1 MAEKSFVNDETAMF
15 GAGEELLLLL
25 LLLDAPL
32 LLDVDELDD
41 DEPHAAMPTVAAST
55 SAALTGLLF
64 SKCTMTSSS
73 FSPWDQRRRGA
84 AQRLVSRSAAVTL
97 IESDTTP

>member
-1 MAEKSFVNDETAMF
+1 MAEKSLVNDETAML
-15 GAGEELLLLL
+15 GVDAELLLLLL

-41 DEPHAAMPTVAAST
+41 ELPHAAMPTVAAST

-64 SKCTMTSSS
+64 SKCTMNLLLFLSLGPTTL
-73 FSPWDQRRRGA
+73 RGHA
-84 AQRLVSRSAAVTL
+84 
-97 IESDTTP
+97 TPCQPLSGCHIDRI

>member
-1 MAEKSFVNDETAMF
+1 MAEKSLVNDETATV
-15 GAGEELLLLL
+15 GAGDELLLLL

-32 LLDVDELDD
+32 LLDVVELDD
-41 DEPHAAMPTVAAST
+41 ELPHAAMPTVAAST

-73 FSPWDQRRRGA
+73 FSPWKPTTLRGHA
-84 AQRLVSRSAAVTL
+84 
-97 IESDTTP
+97 TPCQPLSGGCHIDRI

>member
-1 MAEKSFVNDETAMF
+1 MAEKSLVNDETAML
-15 GAGEELLLLL
+15 GVDAELLLLL

-41 DEPHAAMPTVAAST
+41 ELPHAAMPTVAAST

-64 SKCTMTSSS
+64 SKCTMNLLLFLSLGPTTLRVPRNALS
-73 FSPWDQRRRGA
+73 A
-84 AQRLVSRSAAVTL
+84 AQRLSH
-97 IESDTTP
+97 